1 MIFRPPKSDMSQ
13 PQGPVGLVV
22 LLMSGM
28 VWFVIGAFAGRYLYP
43 ETVEKEVIKIVEK
56 VVTQRVEVPVDR
68 IVYRDIVKEVEKV
81 VEVPVEKVVIRE
93 ISVPVPMKPAKKKA
107 TPEAEPSPWDF
118 IRNGMSKSDVA
129 AVLGNPASTREEAE
143 KILWF
148 YEERGQGVIF
158 VRFHRGGLFGADK
171 VDQWLGPDRRPVPKA
186 NAGAKLLEMAREA
199 LADGNAAL
207 ALVYAQSALVAEPNS
222 GTIKQLVR
230 ELLAKVSAQT
240 PPR

>member
-1 MIFRPPKSDMSQ
+1 MDKPKSVAGGFLFFLSM
-13 PQGPVGLVV
+13 GLLWCVV
-22 LLMSGM
+22 
-28 VWFVIGAFAGRYLYP
+28 GAFAGRYLFP
-43 ETVEKEVIKIVEK
+43 ETVEKVVIQTVEK
-56 VVTQRVEVPVDR
+56 VVTQRVEVPVEKVV
-68 IVYRDIVKEVEKV
+68 IKEVIKEVEKI
-81 VEVPVEKVVIRE
+81 VEVPVEKVVIKE
-93 ISVPVPMKPAKKKA
+93 ISVPVPMKAAKEKP

-118 IRNGMSKSDVA
+118 IRNGMTKSDVA
-129 AVLGNPASTREEAE
+129 ALLGNPASTREEAE

-207 ALVYAQSALVAEPNS
+207 ALVYAQSALVVEPNS
-222 GTIKQLVR
+222 APIKELIR
-230 ELLAKVSAQT
+230 ELLAKISAQT

>member
-1 MIFRPPKSDMSQ
+1 MAVTPPSPKKA
-13 PQGPVGLVV
+13 PQGGPTSFASFLAVGLVW
-22 LLMSGM
+22 L
-28 VWFVIGAFAGRYLYP
+28 VIGLFAGRYLFP
-43 ETVEKEVIKIVEK
+43 ETVEK
-56 VVTQRVEVPVDR
+56 VVTQTVEKVVTKRVEVPVDR
-68 IVYRDIVKEVEKV
+68 IVYRDVIKEVEKI
-81 VEVPVEKVVIRE
+81 VEVPVEKVVIKE
-93 ISVPVPMKPAKKKA
+93 ISLPVPINAAKQK
-107 TPEAEPSPWDF
+107 THEAEESPWDF
-118 IRNGMSKSDVA
+118 IRNGMTKSDVA

-207 ALVYAQSALVAEPNS
+207 ALVYAQSALVVEPNS
-222 GTIKQLVR
+222 APIKELIR
-230 ELLAKVSAQT
+230 ELLAKISAQT

>member
-1 MIFRPPKSDMSQ
+1 MSVVPPIAKKPPNGGGASFA
-13 PQGPVGLVV
+13 GFLAAGLVW
-22 LLMSGM
+22 L
-28 VWFVIGAFAGRYLYP
+28 VIGVLVGRYIFP
-43 ETVEKEVIKIVEK
+43 ETIEKIVTQNIDR

-68 IVYRDIVKEVEKV
+68 IVYRDVIKEVEKI
-81 VEVPVEKVVIRE
+81 VEVPVEKIVIKE
-93 ISVPVPMKPAKKKA
+93 ISVPVPMKAAKEKP

-118 IRNGMSKSDVA
+118 IRNGMTKSDVA
-129 AVLGNPASTREEAE
+129 ALLGNPASTREEAE

-199 LADGNAAL
+199 LGGGNAAL
-207 ALVYAQSALVAEPNS
+207 ALVYAQSALAVEPNS
-222 GTIKQLVR
+222 APIKELIR
-230 ELLAKVSAQT
+230 ELLTKISAQT

>member
-1 MIFRPPKSDMSQ
+1 MRDPAPLPMDKPKSVAGGFLFFLSM
-13 PQGPVGLVV
+13 GLLWCVV
-22 LLMSGM
+22 
-28 VWFVIGAFAGRYLYP
+28 GAFAGRYLFP
-43 ETVEKEVIKIVEK
+43 ETVEKVVIQTVEK
-56 VVTQRVEVPVDR
+56 VVTQRVEVPVEKVV
-68 IVYRDIVKEVEKV
+68 IKEVIKEVEKI
-81 VEVPVEKVVIRE
+81 VEVPVEKVVIKE
-93 ISVPVPMKPAKKKA
+93 ISVPVPMKAAKEKP

-118 IRNGMSKSDVA
+118 IRNGMTKSDVA
-129 AVLGNPASTREEAE
+129 ALLGNPASTREEAE

-207 ALVYAQSALVAEPNS
+207 ALVYAQSALVVEPNS
-222 GTIKQLVR
+222 APIKELIR
-230 ELLAKVSAQT
+230 ELLAKISAQT

>member
-1 MIFRPPKSDMSQ
+1 MAVTPPRPEKA
-13 PQGPVGLVV
+13 PQGGGTSFVGFLAAGLVWLVVGV
-22 LLMSGM
+22 L
-28 VWFVIGAFAGRYLYP
+28 VGRYLFP
-43 ETVEKEVIKIVEK
+43 EKVEKIVTQTVDR
-56 VVTQRVEVPVDR
+56 VVTQRVEVPVEK
-68 IVYRDIVKEVEKV
+68 IVLKEVVKEVEKI
-81 VEVPVEKVVIRE
+81 VEVPVDKIVIKE
-93 ISVPVPMKPAKKKA
+93 ISVPVPMKAAKKKPI
-107 TPEAEPSPWDF
+107 PEAEPSPWDF
-118 IRNGMSKSDVA
+118 IRNGMTKSDVA
-129 AVLGNPASTREEAE
+129 ALLGNPASTREEAE

-207 ALVYAQSALVAEPNS
+207 ALVYAQSALVVEPNS
-222 GTIKQLVR
+222 APIKELIR
-230 ELLAKVSAQT
+230 ELLAKISAQT